1 MRILCSAVAGMRR
14 ISGPF
19 PWQLAPSR
27 RAVLATVALVKKCRH
42 QVNAGAGG
50 RPRGA
55 AHRAPRLLDKIFLGT
70 LLATAGAAFIAS
82 ATPVAAA
89 QGAAQANYEPDAALV
104 EAALALARQAAS
116 SLAPA
121 GARVAASAGP
131 LDARL
136 RLAPCARVEPF
147 LAAGLPTW
155 GATRVGLRCT
165 SGRVLWRAFL
175 PVQVQVLAPAWT
187 SKAALPGGA
196 VVAGDQWEL
205 AETDWA
211 AAPTPPLGALATIVG
226 RTLARPINPGQALR
240 ETDLQARRWFANGQ
254 AVRIVAS
261 GPGFSIQADGLALG
275 HGIEGQPVR
284 VRTEG
289 GRILTGQA
297 VGEALVE
304 VRP

>member
-1 MRILCSAVAGMRR
+1 MWKRILVSAPDGMSPIRAAFR
-14 ISGPF
+14 L
-19 PWQLAPSR
+19 QLQPPKCAP
-27 RAVLATVALVKKCRH
+27 LATLVTVKKCRH
-42 QVNAGAGG
+42 RVEAGTCNGRCRAASWPGRAARAGLAL
-50 RPRGA
+50 GA
-55 AHRAPRLLDKIFLGT
+55 LVMVGT
-70 LLATAGAAFIAS
+70 S
-82 ATPVAAA
+82 
-89 QGAAQANYEPDAALV
+89 AAQASFEPDAAST
-104 EAALALARQAAS
+104 EAALALLRQSAAA
-116 SLAPA
+116 LAPA
-121 GARVAASAGP
+121 GARIAATAGT

-136 RLAPCARVEPF
+136 RLAACARVEPY
-147 LAAGLPTW
+147 LVAGLPSW

-165 SGRVLWRAFL
+165 SGPVSWRAFL

-187 SKAALPGGA
+187 SRAALPAGS

-211 AAPTPPLGALATIVG
+211 ASPSPPLGAQVPIAG
-226 RTLARPINPGQALR
+226 RTLARPIQPGQALR
-240 ETDLQARRWFANGQ
+240 EADLQARRWFSNGQ
-254 AVRIVAS
+254 TVRIVAA
-261 GPGFSIQADGLALG
+261 GRGFTIQSEGLALG